1 MRMETPSRGKTI
13 AIALLIAVISLPL
26 GYVILQT
33 LQTLIELLWVELPK
47 SAPDPVIWAI
57 TLIIPTVAGA
67 LVAIIRQRG
76 NDGHN
81 PMMGIAI
88 NPVTARD
95 YPSVIGAIVLT
106 LLGGLVL
113 GPEVAMVSTGAFVGT
128 VIGAKTGMKQ
138 KVAITVGAGFAILAL
153 FVNPILNG
161 SFSSPGTYEF
171 DVRDLVGAVGVAAMT
186 ALVLVAGRFLSIG
199 ILRLHGGDRPKI
211 SVMSIS
217 GFVVGAIALGYY
229 LGTGNGIAL
238 VLTSGENETKTLLA
252 LGSAGA
258 IAITIAA
265 KWVVYSISMGAG
277 FRGGPF
283 FPAIYIAAGI
293 GAIATLQTPDYAQG
307 ALAAGLTAAFIYLSH
322 PKLIATIV
330 MGGVLGLIVGG
341 PQIVPLAITAAL
353 VAKLLPSVKDQTKPT
368 GEQLITLVR

>member
-13 AIALLIAVISLPL
+13 AIAILIAVISLPL

-217 GFVVGAIALGYY
+217 GFVIGAIALGYY

-238 VLTSGENETKTLLA
+238 VLTSGEDETKTLLA

>member
-238 VLTSGENETKTLLA
+238 VLTSGEDETKTLLA

>member
-13 AIALLIAVISLPL
+13 AIAILIAVISLPL

-95 YPSVIGAIVLT
+95 YPSVIGAIALT

>member
-13 AIALLIAVISLPL
+13 AIAILIAVISLPL

-217 GFVVGAIALGYY
+217 GFVIGAIALGYY

>member
-95 YPSVIGAIVLT
+95 YPSVIGAIALT

-217 GFVVGAIALGYY
+217 GFVIGAIALGYY

>member
-13 AIALLIAVISLPL
+13 AIAILIAVISLPL

-95 YPSVIGAIVLT
+95 YPSVIGAIALT

-217 GFVVGAIALGYY
+217 GFVIGAIALGYY

-238 VLTSGENETKTLLA
+238 VLTSGEDETKTLLA